1 MKMINSNNDFSG
13 KPFNMPGYIHLYN
26 KEAPQMKSKSKKNIL
41 HYPQLDTV
49 LMVEEFIKEHS
60 GEYKKRALW
69 EHLPKKMMYQTFQIV
84 YDYLFDSQKIA
95 RDLEGKICW
104 IWNPELVRKYMQNES
119 LFVR

>member
-1 MKMINSNNDFSG
+1 MSVSNPDDV
-13 KPFNMPGYIHLYN
+13 
-26 KEAPQMKSKSKKNIL
+26 L

-69 EHLPKKMMYQTFQIV
+69 EHLPKKMMYQTFDVIYQ
-84 YDYLFDSQKIA
+84 YLLESSKIA
-95 RDLEGKICW
+95 RDKEGKICW
-104 IWNPELVRKYMQNES
+104 IWNPELVKKYLKQES